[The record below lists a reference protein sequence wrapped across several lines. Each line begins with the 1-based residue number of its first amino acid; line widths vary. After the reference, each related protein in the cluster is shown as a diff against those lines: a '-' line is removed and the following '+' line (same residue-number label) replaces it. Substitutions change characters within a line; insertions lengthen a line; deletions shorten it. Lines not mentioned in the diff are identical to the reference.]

1 MFVTRYAIIV
11 NIGKII
17 KHMKLSN
24 LRFNEED
31 SFVPAVIFFGLCFWL
46 GNCTYGI
53 YEACS
58 NYNGD
63 PSIGLLPYGLVLLGI
78 GYTPIY
84 TLIAAVFYLFKINRF
99 AITSMP
105 EAYVLGVLAMMLSSL
120 NIHIDANELCGEILS
135 VILHPAFVLSLI
147 LLLQGLYIRWRRKKK
162 DLAKNKL
169 KSTETS

>member
-1 MFVTRYAIIV
+1 MFVTRYAIII

-17 KHMKLSN
+17 KHMKLSD
-24 LRFNEED
+24 LRFNEEN

-46 GNCTYGI
+46 GNCSYCI
-53 YEACS
+53 YEECS

-63 PSIGLLPYGLVLLGI
+63 PSIGFLPHGLVLIGI

-84 TLIAAVFYLFKINRF
+84 TLIAAAFYLLKINRF

-105 EAYVLGVLAMMLSSL
+105 EAYALGVLAVMLSCL
-120 NIHIDANELCGEILS
+120 NIHIDANDSWGQLQS
-135 VILHPAFVLSLI
+135 VVLHPAFVLSLI

-162 DLAKNKL
+162 DLTKNKF
-169 KSTETS
+169 KSAETS